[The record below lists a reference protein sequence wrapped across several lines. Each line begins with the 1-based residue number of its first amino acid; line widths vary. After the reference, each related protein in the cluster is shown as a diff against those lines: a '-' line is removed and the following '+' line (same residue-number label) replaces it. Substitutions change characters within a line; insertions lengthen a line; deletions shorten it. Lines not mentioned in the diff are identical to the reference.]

1 LAFLGLMIATIA
13 ALGAAVTSIGA
24 VSRLDVAIVG
34 EVSAS
39 ATQPVNHM
47 VVAITTLGATDV
59 ILLVTAI
66 ALAAL
71 AALRHWHGC
80 LTLALSIATTEVV
93 VAAVKLLVSRP
104 RPPSGD
110 ALTQASGFSFPSGHA
125 ATAVAVY
132 AVLTL
137 LLARRC
143 CGRTRIA
150 VALAGALVV
159 LAVGA
164 SRVYLGV
171 HYPTDVVAGWLTG
184 ATLALASWLVVT
196 RMRIPAGSAAPA

>member
-1 LAFLGLMIATIA
+1 MVTAIA
-13 ALGAAVTSIGA
+13 ALAEAVTSIAA
-24 VSRLDVAIVG
+24 VSRLDVTVVG
-34 EVSAS
+34 EVSDS
-39 ATQPVNHM
+39 AAQPVNHL
-47 VVAITTLGATDV
+47 VIAITTLGATDV
-59 ILLVTAI
+59 LLFVTAI
-66 ALAAL
+66 ALATL

-80 LTLALSIATTEVV
+80 LTLALSIATTEAVV
-93 VAAVKLLVSRP
+93 TAVKLLVSRP
-104 RPPSGD
+104 RPPAGD
-110 ALTQASGFSFPSGHA
+110 AVTDASGFSFPSGHA
-125 ATAVAVY
+125 ATTVAVY

-137 LLARRC
+137 VLARRC

-184 ATLALASWLVVT
+184 ATLALGSWLVAT
-196 RMRIPAGSAAPA
+196 RLRLPEGSAAPA